1 MKASLTLAR
10 FVVLAR
16 AGLAAWLWVVVA
28 AGADP
33 VCQGPPFHLIALAG
47 LGQYKLA

>member
-1 MKASLTLAR
+1 LTLAR

-16 AGLAAWLWVVVA
+16 AGLAAWLWAVVA

-33 VCQGPPFHLIALAG
+33 VCKVRPST
-47 LGQYKLA
+47 